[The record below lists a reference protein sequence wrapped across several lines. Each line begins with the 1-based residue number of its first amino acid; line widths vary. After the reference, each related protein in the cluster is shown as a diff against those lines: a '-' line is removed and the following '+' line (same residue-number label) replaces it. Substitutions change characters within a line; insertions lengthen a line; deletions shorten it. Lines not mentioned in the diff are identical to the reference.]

1 MQVHIRI
8 LFLFCLTLSLCGC
21 ASFSNSE
28 IKQTPVTYACI
39 LTELKNSI
47 AFDAKAQHDIVLIYV
62 FRKPFSRN
70 VFCLVEYAND
80 YTRHLYELT
89 FTKHLECCFIN
100 RDFEEL
106 LKYNNDNNY
115 YHRVGLDENE
125 FYVYHICKTCD
136 KKSKNSE
143 IGTNF
148 HDFIKAIN
156 KANEFLLYRYGLTIE
171 CYPMIKCIFYK
182 NDMRIDV
189 VCITNVQEWQEDS
202 LCYFY
207 DSINGDTTVFSG
219 SVEQGLV
226 FNWFVEE

>member
-1 MQVHIRI
+1 MLVYIRT
-8 LFLFCLTLSLCGC
+8 FVLFCLALSLCGC
-21 ASFSNSE
+21 TLFSNSE

-47 AFDAKAQHDIVLIYV
+47 FFDADAENDIVSIYI
-62 FRKPFSRN
+62 FRKPQSGN
-70 VFCLVEYAND
+70 LFCLFEYAND
-80 YTRHLYELT
+80 YSRHLYEVNN
-89 FTKHLECCFIN
+89 FNDMECRFIN
-100 RDFEEL
+100 RDFKEL
-106 LKYNNDNNY
+106 LEYNNDNNY
-115 YHRVGLDENE
+115 YHRVGLNENE

-171 CYPMIKCIFYK
+171 CYPMIKCVFYK

-189 VCITNVQEWQEDS
+189 VCITNVQERG

-226 FNWFVEE
+226 FNWFIEE